1 VNLVAIETATETVAV
16 AVQNDAGVRAEFRL
30 TGRRHHVEALTP
42 ALEHLLVQVGLH
54 VREVEAVV
62 VDVGPG
68 LFTGLRVGV
77 AAAKG
82 LAQAIGVGVVGF
94 SSLDVLFQAA
104 QEQGHTGRVLVAVDA
119 RRGEV
124 FAAIRDLDAQR
135 EVVPPTLF
143 SPDQLVAALKGL
155 DETALL
161 AVGDGS
167 QRYAEAIGAVPG
179 VRCLTSALAFPPAA
193 TMLTMAEAHLRGGGA
208 TMAPALVVP
217 IYMREAD
224 AVSNFAKI
232 SRVTPPTT

>member
-1 VNLVAIETATETVAV
+1 VNLVAIETATETVGV
-16 AVQNDAGVRAEFRL
+16 AVQNQAGVRAEFRL
-30 TGRRHHVEALTP
+30 TGQRHHVEALAP
-42 ALEHLLVQVGLH
+42 ALEHLLAQVGLD
-54 VREVEAVV
+54 VRHVEAVV

-82 LAQAIGVGVVGF
+82 LAQAVGVGVVGF

-104 QEQGHTGRVLVAVDA
+104 LERGHAGRILVAVDA

-124 FAAIRDLDAQR
+124 FAALRDLDTQQDVIR
-135 EVVPPTLF
+135 PTLF
-143 SPDQLVAALKGL
+143 SPDQLVSALQEL
-155 DETALL
+155 DGGALL

-167 QRYAEAIGAVPG
+167 QRYAEALGTVAG
-179 VRCLTSALAFPPAA
+179 VTCLTSALAFPPAA
-193 TMLTMAEAHLRGGGA
+193 TMLTMAETHLRGGGS
-208 TMAPALVVP
+208 TVAPAQVVP

-232 SRVTPPTT
+232 SRVTPPPT

>member
-1 VNLVAIETATETVAV
+1 
-16 AVQNDAGVRAEFRL
+16 VQNQAGVRAEFRL
-30 TGRRHHVEALTP
+30 TGQRHHVEALTP
-42 ALEHLLVQVGLH
+42 ALEHLLVQVGLS

-104 QEQGHTGRVLVAVDA
+104 REQGHTGRVLAAVDA

-124 FAAIRDLDAQR
+124 FAAIRDLDGQHD
-135 EVVPPTLF
+135 VVAPTLF
-143 SPDQLVAALKGL
+143 SPDQLVAALNNLGG
-155 DETALL
+155 TAVL

-167 QRYAEAIGAVPG
+167 QRYADAINTVSG
-179 VRCLTSALAFPPAA
+179 VTCLTTALSFPPAA
-193 TMLTMAEAHLRGGGA
+193 TMLTMAETHLLAGGA
-208 TMAPALVVP
+208 SVAPALVVP

-232 SRVTPPTT
+232 SRVTPPTS